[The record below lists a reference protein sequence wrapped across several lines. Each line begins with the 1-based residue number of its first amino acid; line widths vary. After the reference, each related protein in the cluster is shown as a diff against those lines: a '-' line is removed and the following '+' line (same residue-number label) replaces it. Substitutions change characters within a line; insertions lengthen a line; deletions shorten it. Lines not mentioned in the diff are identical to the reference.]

1 MRPRGVLAAWVA
13 LGLCACGASPGPAHI
28 RGAAAMATTTTHSL
42 TLRLVDHLSFGA
54 RVESI
59 SALLDGFPVFETRG
73 DTSRGQTER
82 LAIEPGTH
90 TLTLVASLS
99 EPCGLLAEPRASATV
114 RTQTTFSIGQDAAA
128 LEADLYPRE
137 TTTDPLRSLA
147 VRFTGSQ
154 MVLGIP
160 ADALRTPDGCKEDD
174 ALCALEARASR
185 ARSRGDPFA
194 ACFESMLDEARAL
207 RDTLED
213 SYGAVTREGMTTRD
227 AENAQLRARYALS
240 RLRSIPA
247 EAEACRVNET
257 RTVSTSAVERSV
269 DQACPSLDVTANAEL
284 YHLPLPQR

>member
-1 MRPRGVLAAWVA
+1 MRPRGALAAWVA
-13 LGLCACGASPGPAHI
+13 LGLCACGASARPAPIRGPA
-28 RGAAAMATTTTHSL
+28 ALATPTTHSL

-59 SALLDGFPVFETRG
+59 SALLDGFPAFETRG
-73 DTSRGQTER
+73 DTSRGHAER
-82 LAIEPGTH
+82 LSIEPGTH
-90 TLTLVASLS
+90 TLTLVASVS

-114 RTQTTFSIGQDAAA
+114 RTQTTFRVGPDAAA

-154 MVLGIP
+154 MALGIP

-185 ARSRGDPFA
+185 ARSRGDLLFA
-194 ACFESMLDEARAL
+194 TCFESRLDEARAL

-213 SYGAVTREGMTTRD
+213 SYGAVTREGTTARD

-257 RTVSTSAVERSV
+257 RTVSTSAVERRV

-284 YHLPLPQR
+284 DRLR